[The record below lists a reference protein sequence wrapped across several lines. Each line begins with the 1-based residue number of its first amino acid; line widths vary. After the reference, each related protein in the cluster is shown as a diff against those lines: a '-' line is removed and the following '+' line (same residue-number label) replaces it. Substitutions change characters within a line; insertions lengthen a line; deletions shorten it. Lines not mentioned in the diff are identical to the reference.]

1 MAFSSPGQKTID
13 YGERGTVVVVKDG
26 DDLAA
31 TAAETLISTIAA
43 AAAEDRDAL
52 VALSGGSTPKK
63 MGALLRTPEYANRV
77 HWDRLQAF
85 WGDERWVSIED
96 PESNAGEALRGF
108 LEHVPIPAENVHPW
122 ETDPGNSGIGGDP
135 AASAERYE
143 RLIREIG
150 SVTTGGEDGVPR
162 FDLIFLGMGD
172 DGHTLSLFPHT
183 AAVHEHARL
192 AIENEVP
199 KLNTTRLTFTPTLAN
214 AAGLAV
220 FLLSG
225 AGKAERL
232 HQVLD
237 GPIQIDETPCQ
248 VIRPTAG
255 DLIWLVDEAAASQL
269 ERTPIDGE

>member
-1 MAFSSPGQKTID
+1 MAFSGTGQKTID

-26 DDLAA
+26 DELAA
-31 TAAETLISTIAA
+31 TAAETLISTVAA
-43 AAAEDRDAL
+43 ALAEDRDAL

-63 MGALLRTPEYANRV
+63 MGALLRTPDYARRV

-96 PESNAGEALRGF
+96 AESNAGEALRGF
-108 LEHVPIPAENVHPW
+108 LEEVPIPAENVHPW
-122 ETDPGNSGIGGDP
+122 ETDPGSDPP
-135 AASAERYE
+135 AAAERYE
-143 RLIREIG
+143 RLIREITLVPEG
-150 SVTTGGEDGVPR
+150 APR

-192 AIENEVP
+192 AIENDVP

-214 AAGLAV
+214 AAGMTV
-220 FLLSG
+220 FLLAG

-237 GPIQIDETPCQ
+237 GPLQIDETPCQ
-248 VIRPTAG
+248 VIRPVDG
-255 DLIWLVDEAAASQL
+255 ELIWLVDEAAASQL
-269 ERTPIDGE
+269 DRNTANGQ

>member
-1 MAFSSPGQKTID
+1 MAFTGSGQKTID

-26 DDLAA
+26 DELAA

-43 AAAEDRDAL
+43 AAAEDRDAI

-63 MGALLRTPEYANRV
+63 MGALLRTPDYADRV
-77 HWDRLQAF
+77 HWDRMQVF
-85 WGDERWVSIED
+85 WGDERWVSLSD

-108 LEHVPIPAENVHPW
+108 LEAVPIPAENVHPW
-122 ETDPGNSGIGGDP
+122 ETDPGTDP
-135 AASAERYE
+135 AAAADRYE
-143 RLIREIG
+143 RLIREI
-150 SVTTGGEDGVPR
+150 TRTEDGAPR

-183 AAVHEHARL
+183 AAVREHARL

-199 KLNTTRLTFTPTLAN
+199 KLNATRLTFTPTLAN

-220 FLLSG
+220 FLLAG

-237 GPIQIDETPCQ
+237 GPIQVDETPCQ
-248 VIRPTAG
+248 IIRPTDG
-255 DLIWLVDEAAASQL
+255 ELIWLVDEAAAADL
-269 ERTPIDGE
+269 ERTPADGE

>member
-1 MAFSSPGQKTID
+1 MAIQGQKTID

-26 DDLAA
+26 DALAA
-31 TAAETLISTIAA
+31 TAAETLISSVAA
-43 AAAEDRDAL
+43 AVAEDRDAL

-63 MGALLRTPEYANRV
+63 MGALLRTPDYARRV

-122 ETDPGNSGIGGDP
+122 ETDPGTDP
-135 AASAERYE
+135 AAAAERYE
-143 RLIREIG
+143 RLIRE
-150 SVTTGGEDGVPR
+150 VTRVPEGTPR

-214 AAGLAV
+214 AAAMAV
-220 FLLSG
+220 FLLAG
-225 AGKAERL
+225 AGKADRL
-232 HQVLD
+232 HEVLD
-237 GPIQIDETPCQ
+237 GPLRIDDTPCQ
-248 VIRPTAG
+248 VIRPTDG
-255 DLIWLVDEAAASQL
+255 DLIWLVDEAAAARL
-269 ERTPIDGE
+269 DRKPADGQ

>member
-13 YGERGTVVVVKDG
+13 YGERGTVVVVRDG
-26 DDLAA
+26 DELAA

-43 AAAEDRDAL
+43 AAAEERDAL
-52 VALSGGSTPKK
+52 IALSGGSTPKK
-63 MGALLRTPEYANRV
+63 MGALLRTPDYANRV
-77 HWDRLQAF
+77 HWDHLQAF

-122 ETDPGNSGIGGDP
+122 ETDPGNGGPGGDP
-135 AASAERYE
+135 AAAAERYE
-143 RLIREIG
+143 RLIRE
-150 SVTTGGEDGVPR
+150 VARTEDGVPR
-162 FDLIFLGMGD
+162 FDLVFLGMGD

-199 KLNTTRLTFTPTLAN
+199 KLDTTRLTFTPTLAN
-214 AAGLAV
+214 AAGLVV

-248 VIRPTAG
+248 VIRPSAG
-255 DLIWLVDEAAASQL
+255 DLIWLVDEAAAAQL
-269 ERTPIDGE
+269 DRTPTDGQ

>member
-1 MAFSSPGQKTID
+1 MAFQGLKTID

-26 DDLAA
+26 DELAS
-31 TAAETLISTIAA
+31 TAAETLISSIAA
-43 AAAEDRDAL
+43 AVAEGRDAL

-63 MGALLRTPEYANRV
+63 MGALLRTPEYASRV
-77 HWDRLQAF
+77 HWDRVQAF

-122 ETDPGNSGIGGDP
+122 ETDPGTDP
-135 AASAERYE
+135 AAAAERYE

-150 SVTTGGEDGVPR
+150 HATTGVSDGVPR

-214 AAGLAV
+214 AAAMAV

-248 VIRPTAG
+248 VIRPADG
-255 DLIWLVDEAAASQL
+255 DLIWLVDEAAAAQL
-269 ERTPIDGE
+269 ERMSTDGQ